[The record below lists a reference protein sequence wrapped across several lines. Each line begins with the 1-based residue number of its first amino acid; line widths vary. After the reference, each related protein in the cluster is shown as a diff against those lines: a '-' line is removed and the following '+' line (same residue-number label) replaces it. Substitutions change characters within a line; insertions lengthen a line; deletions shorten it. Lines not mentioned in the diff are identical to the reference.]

1 MKNNL
6 RIIAK
11 RKRKLISLDNKD
23 KNTFLKNI
31 NFCFDRVFSIEK
43 SVEEVGLYYPIFNE
57 ISPLVF
63 IEYFKDNN
71 ITTALPVVD
80 SNSNSMVFKKWFK
93 KEKLQKSHIGTYE
106 PLRAN
111 KTIFPQVIIVPML
124 MFDRKLN
131 RLGYGGGYYDKSILD
146 LKRYFNKKQKNFI
159 TIGLAYSEQETR
171 SIPYESHDQKLDF
184 IVTEKE
190 ILSKVNLK
198 LT

>member
-11 RKRKLISLDNKD
+11 RKRKLISLNSED

-31 NFCFDRVFSIEK
+31 NSCLDRVFSIENTIK
-43 SVEEVGLYYPIFNE
+43 EVGLYYPIFNE

-63 IEYFKDNN
+63 IKYFKDNN

-80 SNSNSMVFKKWFK
+80 INSNSMVFKKWFK

-106 PLRAN
+106 PLLTN
-111 KTIFPQVIIVPML
+111 KTIFPQIVVVPML
-124 MFDRKLN
+124 TFDRKLN
-131 RLGYGGGYYDKSILD
+131 RLGYGAGYYDKLIST
-146 LKRYFNKKQKNFI
+146 LKRYFDKKQKNFI
-159 TIGLAYSEQETR
+159 TIGLAYSEQETK

-190 ILSKVNLK
+190 ILSKVN
-198 LT
+198 

>member
-11 RKRKLISLDNKD
+11 RKRKLISLDTED

-31 NFCFDRVFSIEK
+31 NSCLDRVFSIENTIK
-43 SVEEVGLYYPIFNE
+43 EVGLYYPIFNE
-57 ISPLVF
+57 ISPLLF
-63 IEYFKDNN
+63 IKYFKDNN

-106 PLRAN
+106 PLRTN
-111 KTIFPQVIIVPML
+111 KTIFPQIIVVPML

-131 RLGYGGGYYDKSILD
+131 RLGYGAGYYDKLIST
-146 LKRYFNKKQKNFI
+146 LKRYFDKKQKNFI
-159 TIGLAYSEQETR
+159 TIGLAYSEQETK

-190 ILSKVNLK
+190 ILSKVN
-198 LT
+198 

>member
-11 RKRKLISLDNKD
+11 RKRKLISLDTED

-31 NFCFDRVFSIEK
+31 NSCLDRVFSIENTIR
-43 SVEEVGLYYPIFNE
+43 EVGLYYPISNE

-71 ITTALPVVD
+71 ITTALPVVG
-80 SNSNSMVFKKWFK
+80 SNSNSMVFKKWLI

-106 PLRAN
+106 PLRTN
-111 KTIFPQVIIVPML
+111 KTIFPQIIVVPML

-131 RLGYGGGYYDKSILD
+131 RLGYGAGYYDKSIST
-146 LKRYFNKKQKNFI
+146 LKRYFDKKQKNFI
-159 TIGLAYSEQETR
+159 TIGLAYSEQETKT
-171 SIPYESHDQKLDF
+171 IPYESHDQRLDF

-190 ILSKVNLK
+190 ILSKVN
-198 LT
+198 

>member
-11 RKRKLISLDNKD
+11 RKRKLISLDTED

-31 NFCFDRVFSIEK
+31 NSCLDRVFSIENTIK
-43 SVEEVGLYYPIFNE
+43 EVGLYYPIFNE

-80 SNSNSMVFKKWFK
+80 CNSNSMVFKKWFK

-106 PLRAN
+106 PLRTN
-111 KTIFPQVIIVPML
+111 KTIFPQVIVVPML

-131 RLGYGGGYYDKSILD
+131 RLGYGAGYYDKLIST
-146 LKRYFNKKQKNFI
+146 LKRYFDKKQKNFI
-159 TIGLAYSEQETR
+159 TIGLAYSEQETK

-190 ILSKVNLK
+190 ILSKVN
-198 LT
+198 

>member
-1 MKNNL
+1 MKNKL

-11 RKRKLISLDNKD
+11 RKRKLISLDTDD
-23 KNTFLKNI
+23 KNNFLKNI
-31 NFCFDRVFSIEK
+31 NSCLDKVFSIENIIK
-43 SVEEVGLYYPIFNE
+43 EVGLYYPISNE

-63 IEYFKDNN
+63 IKYFKDNN
-71 ITTALPVVD
+71 ITTSLPVVD

-106 PLRAN
+106 PLRTN
-111 KTIFPQVIIVPML
+111 KTIFPQIIVVPML

-131 RLGYGGGYYDKSILD
+131 RLGYGAGYYDKLIST
-146 LKRYFNKKQKNFI
+146 LKKYFDKKKKNFI
-159 TIGLAYSEQETR
+159 TIGLAYSEQETK

-190 ILSKVNLK
+190 ILSKVN
-198 LT
+198 

>member
-11 RKRKLISLDNKD
+11 RKRKLISLDTED
-23 KNTFLKNI
+23 KNIFLKNI
-31 NFCFDRVFSIEK
+31 NSCLDRVFFIENTIK
-43 SVEEVGLYYPIFNE
+43 EVGLYYPISNE

-63 IEYFKDNN
+63 IKYFKDNN
-71 ITTALPVVD
+71 ITTSLPVVD

-93 KEKLQKSHIGTYE
+93 KEKLQKSHLGTYE
-106 PLRAN
+106 PLRTN
-111 KTIFPQVIIVPML
+111 KTIFPQIIVVPML

-131 RLGYGGGYYDKSILD
+131 RLGYGAGYYDKLIST
-146 LKRYFNKKQKNFI
+146 LKRYFDKKKKNFI
-159 TIGLAYSEQETR
+159 TIGLAYSEQETK

-190 ILSKVNLK
+190 ILSKVN
-198 LT
+198 

>member
-11 RKRKLISLDNKD
+11 RKRKLISLNSED

-31 NFCFDRVFSIEK
+31 NYCLDRVFSIENTVK
-43 SVEEVGLYYPIFNE
+43 EVGLYYPIFNE

-63 IEYFKDNN
+63 IKYFKDNN

-80 SNSNSMVFKKWFK
+80 SNSHSMVFKQWFK

-106 PLRAN
+106 PLRTN
-111 KTIFPQVIIVPML
+111 KTILPQIIVVPML

-131 RLGYGGGYYDKSILD
+131 RLGYGAGYYDKSIST
-146 LKRYFNKKQKNFI
+146 LKRYFDKKQKNFI
-159 TIGLAYSEQETR
+159 TIGLAYSEQETKT
-171 SIPYESHDQKLDF
+171 IPYESHDQRLDF

-190 ILSKVNLK
+190 ILSKVN
-198 LT
+198 

>member
-11 RKRKLISLDNKD
+11 RKRKLISLDTED

-31 NFCFDRVFSIEK
+31 NSCLDRVFSIENTVK
-43 SVEEVGLYYPIFNE
+43 EVGLYYPIFNE

-63 IEYFKDNN
+63 IKYFKDNN

-106 PLRAN
+106 PLRTN
-111 KTIFPQVIIVPML
+111 KTIFPQIIVVPML

-131 RLGYGGGYYDKSILD
+131 RLGYGAGYYDKLIST
-146 LKRYFNKKQKNFI
+146 LKRYFDKKQKNFI
-159 TIGLAYSEQETR
+159 TIGLAYSEQETK

-190 ILSKVNLK
+190 ILSKVN
-198 LT
+198 

>member
-1 MKNNL
+1 M
-6 RIIAK
+6 
-11 RKRKLISLDNKD
+11 
-23 KNTFLKNI
+23 
-31 NFCFDRVFSIEK
+31 DRVFSIENTIK
-43 SVEEVGLYYPIFNE
+43 EVGLYYPIFNE

-106 PLRAN
+106 QLRTN
-111 KTIFPQVIIVPML
+111 KTIFPQVIVVPML

-131 RLGYGGGYYDKSILD
+131 RLGYGAGYYDKLIST
-146 LKRYFNKKQKNFI
+146 LKRYFDKKQKNFI
-159 TIGLAYSEQETR
+159 TIGLAYSEQETK
-171 SIPYESHDQKLDF
+171 SIPYESHDQRLDF

-190 ILSKVNLK
+190 ILSKVN
-198 LT
+198 

>member
-11 RKRKLISLDNKD
+11 RKRKLISLDTED

-31 NFCFDRVFSIEK
+31 NSCLDRVFSIENTIK
-43 SVEEVGLYYPIFNE
+43 EVGLYYPIFNE

-63 IEYFKDNN
+63 IEYFKVNK

-80 SNSNSMVFKKWFK
+80 CNSNSMVFKKWFK

-106 PLRAN
+106 PLQTN
-111 KTIFPQVIIVPML
+111 KTIFPQIVVVPML
-124 MFDRKLN
+124 TFDRKLN
-131 RLGYGGGYYDKSILD
+131 RLGYGAGYYDKLIST
-146 LKRYFNKKQKNFI
+146 LKRYFDKKQKNFI
-159 TIGLAYSEQETR
+159 TIGLAYSEQETK

-190 ILSKVNLK
+190 ILSKVN
-198 LT
+198 

>member
-11 RKRKLISLDNKD
+11 RKRKLISLNSED

-31 NFCFDRVFSIEK
+31 NYCLDRVFSIENTVK
-43 SVEEVGLYYPIFNE
+43 EVGLYYPIFNE

-63 IEYFKDNN
+63 IKYFKDNN

-80 SNSNSMVFKKWFK
+80 SNSHSMVFKQWFK

-106 PLRAN
+106 PLLTN
-111 KTIFPQVIIVPML
+111 KTIFPQIIVVPML
-124 MFDRKLN
+124 TFDRKLN
-131 RLGYGGGYYDKSILD
+131 RLGYGAGYYDKSIST
-146 LKRYFNKKQKNFI
+146 LKRYFDKKQKNFI
-159 TIGLAYSEQETR
+159 TIGLAYSEQETKT
-171 SIPYESHDQKLDF
+171 IPYESHDQRLDF

-190 ILSKVNLK
+190 ILSKVN
-198 LT
+198 

>member
-11 RKRKLISLDNKD
+11 RKRKLISLDTED

-31 NFCFDRVFSIEK
+31 NSCLDRVFSSENTIK
-43 SVEEVGLYYPIFNE
+43 EVGLYYPIFNE

-63 IEYFKDNN
+63 IEYFKVNK

-80 SNSNSMVFKKWFK
+80 CNSNSMVFKKWFK

-106 PLRAN
+106 PLQTN
-111 KTIFPQVIIVPML
+111 KTIFPQVIVVPML

-131 RLGYGGGYYDKSILD
+131 RLGYGAGYYDKSISN
-146 LKRYFNKKQKNFI
+146 LKRYFNEKQKNFI
-159 TIGLAYSEQETR
+159 TIGLAYSEQETK

-190 ILSKVNLK
+190 ILSKVN
-198 LT
+198 

>member
-11 RKRKLISLDNKD
+11 RKRKLISLNSED

-31 NFCFDRVFSIEK
+31 NYCLDRVFSIENTIK
-43 SVEEVGLYYPIFNE
+43 EVGLYYPIFNE
-57 ISPLVF
+57 ISPLLF
-63 IEYFKDNN
+63 IKYFKDNN

-80 SNSNSMVFKKWFK
+80 SNSNSMVFKKWLK

-106 PLRAN
+106 PLLTN
-111 KTIFPQVIIVPML
+111 KTIFPQIIVVPML
-124 MFDRKLN
+124 TFDRKLN
-131 RLGYGGGYYDKSILD
+131 RLGYGAGYYDKLIST
-146 LKRYFNKKQKNFI
+146 LKRYFDKKQKNFI
-159 TIGLAYSEQETR
+159 TIGLAYSEQETK

-190 ILSKVNLK
+190 ILSKVN
-198 LT
+198 

>member
-11 RKRKLISLDNKD
+11 RKRKLISLDTED

-31 NFCFDRVFSIEK
+31 NSCLDRVFSIENTIK
-43 SVEEVGLYYPIFNE
+43 EVGLYYPIFNE

-63 IEYFKDNN
+63 IEYFKFNK
-71 ITTALPVVD
+71 ITTALPFVD
-80 SNSNSMVFKKWFK
+80 CNSNSMVFKKWLK

-106 PLRAN
+106 PLRTN
-111 KTIFPQVIIVPML
+111 KTIFPQVIVVPML

-131 RLGYGGGYYDKSILD
+131 RLGYGAGYYDKLIST
-146 LKRYFNKKQKNFI
+146 LKRHFDKKQKNFI
-159 TIGLAYSEQETR
+159 TIGLAYSEQETK

-190 ILSKVNLK
+190 ILSKVN
-198 LT
+198 

>member
-1 MKNNL
+1 MKNDL

-11 RKRKLISLDNKD
+11 RKRKLISLDTED

-31 NFCFDRVFSIEK
+31 NSCLDRVFSIENTIK
-43 SVEEVGLYYPIFNE
+43 EVGLYYPIFNE

-63 IEYFKDNN
+63 IKYFKDNN

-106 PLRAN
+106 PLRTN
-111 KTIFPQVIIVPML
+111 KTIFPQIIVVPML

-131 RLGYGGGYYDKSILD
+131 RLGYGAGYYDKLIST
-146 LKRYFNKKQKNFI
+146 LKRYFDKKQKNFI
-159 TIGLAYSEQETR
+159 TIGLAYSEQETK

-190 ILSKVNLK
+190 ILSKVN
-198 LT
+198 

>member
-11 RKRKLISLDNKD
+11 RKRKLIALDTKD
-23 KNTFLKNI
+23 KKTFLKNI
-31 NFCFDRVFSIEK
+31 NSCFDRVFSIENTVK
-43 SVEEVGLYYPIFNE
+43 EAGLYYPIFNE

-71 ITTALPVVD
+71 ITTALPVVN
-80 SNSNSMVFKKWFK
+80 SNSKSMVFKKWFK

-106 PLRAN
+106 PLRTN
-111 KTIFPQVIIVPML
+111 KTIFPQVIVVPML

-131 RLGYGGGYYDKSILD
+131 RLGYGAGYYDKLIST
-146 LKRYFNKKQKNFI
+146 LKRYFDKKQKNFI
-159 TIGLAYSEQETR
+159 TIGLAYSEQETKT
-171 SIPYESHDQKLDF
+171 IPYESHDQRLDF

-190 ILSKVNLK
+190 ILSKVN
-198 LT
+198 

>member
-11 RKRKLISLDNKD
+11 RKRKLISLNSED

-31 NFCFDRVFSIEK
+31 NYCLDRVFSIENTVK
-43 SVEEVGLYYPIFNE
+43 EVGLYYPIFNE

-63 IEYFKDNN
+63 IKYFKDNN

-106 PLRAN
+106 PLLTN
-111 KTIFPQVIIVPML
+111 KTIFPQIIVVPML
-124 MFDRKLN
+124 TFDRKLN
-131 RLGYGGGYYDKSILD
+131 RLGYGAGYYDKLIST
-146 LKRYFNKKQKNFI
+146 LKRYFDKKQKNFI
-159 TIGLAYSEQETR
+159 TIGLAYSEQETK

-190 ILSKVNLK
+190 ILTKVN
-198 LT
+198 

>member
-11 RKRKLISLDNKD
+11 RKRKLISLNTED

-31 NFCFDRVFSIEK
+31 NSCLDRVFSIENTVK
-43 SVEEVGLYYPIFNE
+43 EVGLYYPIFNE

-106 PLRAN
+106 PLRTN
-111 KTIFPQVIIVPML
+111 KTIFPQVIVVPML

-131 RLGYGGGYYDKSILD
+131 RLGYGAGYYDKSIST
-146 LKRYFNKKQKNFI
+146 LKRYFDKKQKNFI
-159 TIGLAYSEQETR
+159 TIGLAYSEQETK

-190 ILSKVNLK
+190 ILSKVN
-198 LT
+198 

>member
-11 RKRKLISLDNKD
+11 RKRKLISLNSED

-31 NFCFDRVFSIEK
+31 NYCLDRVFSIENTVK
-43 SVEEVGLYYPIFNE
+43 EVGLYYPIFNE

-63 IEYFKDNN
+63 IKYFKDNN

-106 PLRAN
+106 PLLTN
-111 KTIFPQVIIVPML
+111 KTIFPQIVVVPML
-124 MFDRKLN
+124 TFDRKLN
-131 RLGYGGGYYDKSILD
+131 RLGYGAGYYDKLIST
-146 LKRYFNKKQKNFI
+146 LKRYFDKKQKNFI
-159 TIGLAYSEQETR
+159 TIGLAYSEQETK

-190 ILSKVNLK
+190 ILSKVN
-198 LT
+198 

>member
-11 RKRKLISLDNKD
+11 RKRKLISLNSED

-31 NFCFDRVFSIEK
+31 NYCLDRVFSIENTVK
-43 SVEEVGLYYPIFNE
+43 EVGLYYPIFNE

-63 IEYFKDNN
+63 IKYFKDNN

-80 SNSNSMVFKKWFK
+80 SNSNSMVFKKWLK
-93 KEKLQKSHIGTYE
+93 KERLQKSHIGTYE
-106 PLRAN
+106 PLLTN
-111 KTIFPQVIIVPML
+111 KTIFPQIIVVPML
-124 MFDRKLN
+124 TFDRKLN
-131 RLGYGGGYYDKSILD
+131 RLGYGAGYYDKLISTQ
-146 LKRYFNKKQKNFI
+146 KRYFDKKQKNFI
-159 TIGLAYSEQETR
+159 TIGLAYSEQETK

-190 ILSKVNLK
+190 ILSKVN
-198 LT
+198 

>member
-11 RKRKLISLDNKD
+11 RKRKLISLDTED

-31 NFCFDRVFSIEK
+31 NSCLDRVFSIENTIK
-43 SVEEVGLYYPIFNE
+43 EVGLYYPIFNE

-63 IEYFKDNN
+63 IEYFKVNK

-80 SNSNSMVFKKWFK
+80 CNSNSMVFKKWFK
-93 KEKLQKSHIGTYE
+93 KEKLQKSHIGSYE
-106 PLRAN
+106 PLRTN
-111 KTIFPQVIIVPML
+111 KTIFPQVIVVPML

-131 RLGYGGGYYDKSILD
+131 RLGYGAGYYDKLIST
-146 LKRYFNKKQKNFI
+146 LKRYFDKKQKNFI
-159 TIGLAYSEQETR
+159 TIGIAYSKQETK

-190 ILSKVNLK
+190 ILSKVN
-198 LT
+198 

>member
-11 RKRKLISLDNKD
+11 RKRKLISLDTED

-31 NFCFDRVFSIEK
+31 NSCLDRVFSIENTIK
-43 SVEEVGLYYPIFNE
+43 EVGLYYPIFNE

-63 IEYFKDNN
+63 IEYFKVNK

-80 SNSNSMVFKKWFK
+80 CNSNSMVFKKWFK

-106 PLRAN
+106 PLRTN
-111 KTIFPQVIIVPML
+111 KTIFPQVIVVPML

-131 RLGYGGGYYDKSILD
+131 RLGYGAGYYDKLIST
-146 LKRYFNKKQKNFI
+146 LKRYFDKKQKNFI
-159 TIGLAYSEQETR
+159 TIGLAYSEQETK

-190 ILSKVNLK
+190 ILSKVN
-198 LT
+198 

>member
-11 RKRKLISLDNKD
+11 RKRKLISLDTKD

-31 NFCFDRVFSIEK
+31 NFCFDRVLSIEK
-43 SVEEVGLYYPIFNE
+43 SVKEVGLYYPIFNE

-80 SNSNSMVFKKWFK
+80 SNSNSMVFKKWFI
-93 KEKLQKSHIGTYE
+93 KEKLQKSYLGTYE
-106 PLRAN
+106 PLRTN

-131 RLGYGGGYYDKSILD
+131 RLGYGAGYYDKSILN

-190 ILSKVNLK
+190 ILSKVN
-198 LT
+198 

>member
-11 RKRKLISLDNKD
+11 RKRKLISLDTED

-31 NFCFDRVFSIEK
+31 NSCLDRVFSIENTVK
-43 SVEEVGLYYPIFNE
+43 EVGLYYPIFNE

-63 IEYFKDNN
+63 IKYFKDNN

-80 SNSNSMVFKKWFK
+80 SNSNSMVFKKWLK
-93 KEKLQKSHIGTYE
+93 KERLQKSHIGTYE
-106 PLRAN
+106 PLLTN
-111 KTIFPQVIIVPML
+111 KTIFPQIIVVPML
-124 MFDRKLN
+124 TFDRKLN
-131 RLGYGGGYYDKSILD
+131 RLGYGAGYYDKLIST
-146 LKRYFNKKQKNFI
+146 LKRYFDKKQKNFI
-159 TIGLAYSEQETR
+159 TIGLAYSEQETK

-190 ILSKVNLK
+190 ILTKVN
-198 LT
+198 

>member
-11 RKRKLISLDNKD
+11 RKRKLISLDTED

-31 NFCFDRVFSIEK
+31 NSCLDRVFSIENTIK
-43 SVEEVGLYYPIFNE
+43 EVGLYYPIFNE

-63 IEYFKDNN
+63 IKYFKDNN

-80 SNSNSMVFKKWFK
+80 INSNSMVFKKWFK

-106 PLRAN
+106 PLRTN
-111 KTIFPQVIIVPML
+111 ETIFPQIIVVPML

-131 RLGYGGGYYDKSILD
+131 RLGYGAGYYDKLIST
-146 LKRYFNKKQKNFI
+146 LKRYFDKKQKNFI
-159 TIGLAYSEQETR
+159 TIGLAYSEQETK

-190 ILSKVNLK
+190 ILSKVN
-198 LT
+198 

>member
-1 MKNNL
+1 M
-6 RIIAK
+6 
-11 RKRKLISLDNKD
+11 
-23 KNTFLKNI
+23 
-31 NFCFDRVFSIEK
+31 
-43 SVEEVGLYYPIFNE
+43 
-57 ISPLVF
+57 F

-106 PLRAN
+106 PLRTN

-131 RLGYGGGYYDKSILD
+131 RLGYGAGYYDQSILN

-190 ILSKVNLK
+190 ILSKVN
-198 LT
+198 

>member
-11 RKRKLISLDNKD
+11 RKRKLISLNSED

-31 NFCFDRVFSIEK
+31 NYCLDRVFSIENTIK
-43 SVEEVGLYYPIFNE
+43 EVGLYYPIFNE

-63 IEYFKDNN
+63 IKYFKDNN

-106 PLRAN
+106 PLLTN
-111 KTIFPQVIIVPML
+111 KTIFPQIIVVPML
-124 MFDRKLN
+124 TFDRKLN
-131 RLGYGGGYYDKSILD
+131 RLGYGAGYYDKSIST
-146 LKRYFNKKQKNFI
+146 LKRYFDKKQKNFI
-159 TIGLAYSEQETR
+159 TIGLAYSEQETKT
-171 SIPYESHDQKLDF
+171 IPNESHDQRLDF

-190 ILSKVNLK
+190 ILSKVN
-198 LT
+198 

>member
-1 MKNNL
+1 MKNDL

-11 RKRKLISLDNKD
+11 RKRKLISLDTED

-31 NFCFDRVFSIEK
+31 NSCLDRVFSIENTIK
-43 SVEEVGLYYPIFNE
+43 EVGLYYPIFNE

-63 IEYFKDNN
+63 IKYFKDNN

-80 SNSNSMVFKKWFK
+80 INSNSMVFKKWFK

-106 PLRAN
+106 PLRTN
-111 KTIFPQVIIVPML
+111 KTIFPQIIVVPML

-131 RLGYGGGYYDKSILD
+131 RLGYGAGYYDKLIST
-146 LKRYFNKKQKNFI
+146 LKRYFDKKQKNFI
-159 TIGLAYSEQETR
+159 TIGLAYSEQETK

-190 ILSKVNLK
+190 ILSKVN
-198 LT
+198 

>member
-11 RKRKLISLDNKD
+11 RKRKLISLDTED

-31 NFCFDRVFSIEK
+31 NSCLDRVFSIENTIK
-43 SVEEVGLYYPIFNE
+43 EVGLYYPIFNE

-63 IEYFKDNN
+63 IKYFKDNN

-106 PLRAN
+106 PLLTN
-111 KTIFPQVIIVPML
+111 KTIFPQIIVVPML

-131 RLGYGGGYYDKSILD
+131 RLGYGAGYYDKLIST
-146 LKRYFNKKQKNFI
+146 LKRYFDKKQKNFI
-159 TIGLAYSEQETR
+159 TIGLAYSEQETK

-190 ILSKVNLK
+190 ILTKVN
-198 LT
+198 